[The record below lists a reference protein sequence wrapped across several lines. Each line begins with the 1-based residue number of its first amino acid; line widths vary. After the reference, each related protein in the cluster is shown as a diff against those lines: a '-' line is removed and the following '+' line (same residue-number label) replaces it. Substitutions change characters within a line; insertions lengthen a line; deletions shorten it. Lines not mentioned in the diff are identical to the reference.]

1 MNLLQLALAIAT
13 GAVPLT
19 ASFYT
24 YDRLAGKSS
33 FARSGY
39 AALAGLGA
47 GVLASLAMVPLL
59 GIQTDYP
66 VMSLNSASSV
76 KSVAGLPDNWNAG
89 TIPAHLGVPVNVYS
103 KQPSVVEVDNSFGTV

>member
-1 MNLLQLALAIAT
+1 MNFVQLILAVAT

-24 YDRLAGKSS
+24 YDRLAGRSS

-47 GVLASLAMVPLL
+47 GVLATLAMIPLTGL
-59 GIQTDYP
+59 KTDYP
-66 VMSLNSASSV
+66 VMSLNSESSV
-76 KSVAGLPDNWNAG
+76 RSVSGLPDGWNAG
-89 TIPAHLGVPVNVYS
+89 SLPNHLGVPVNVYAR
-103 KQPSVVEVDNSFGTV
+103 QPQVVSVDTSFGTV